1 MSRAPRQRDLF
12 PRRVSMSSTIRT
24 LTRSRRILAT
34 LVACCYVIIRVFF
47 RESKPFEV
55 RKPLGIRDVGSDFSG
70 ELLVSIENAEHRLV
84 QKFIQPGDV
93 VLEFGG
99 RFGTTS
105 CEIAK
110 RLNNSGKLAVVE
122 PDFSVWDILRR
133 NLKVNNC
140 KAQLVLGTLS
150 SVKLFFSAEAYATRT
165 MVNPN
170 SSEYYAISHENHVGK
185 NHDVRQYSYAEVEN
199 LLQASINTI
208 LIDCEGCLSY
218 MFEHIKGA
226 VENKQIH
233 TVIFEADM
241 PKVGGRKN
249 ITGTDCRSEC
259 VDYDVFVDFLLS
271 NDFRELAS
279 FNDCDLSR
287 SGIPSGD
294 WCGSWIWHYAFQRV
308 F

>member
-1 MSRAPRQRDLF
+1 MVVLP
-12 PRRVSMSSTIRT
+12 
-24 LTRSRRILAT
+24 AT

-105 CEIAK
+105 CEI
-110 RLNNSGKLAVVE
+110 
-122 PDFSVWDILRR
+122 
-133 NLKVNNC
+133 
-140 KAQLVLGTLS
+140 
-150 SVKLFFSAEAYATRT
+150 
-165 MVNPN
+165 
-170 SSEYYAISHENHVGK
+170 
-185 NHDVRQYSYAEVEN
+185 
-199 LLQASINTI
+199 
-208 LIDCEGCLSY
+208 
-218 MFEHIKGA
+218 
-226 VENKQIH
+226 H

-294 WCGSWIWHYAFQRV
+294 WCGSWIWHAFQRV
-308 F
+308 L